1 MKQLKI
7 KGINVVEHGDLKNQ
21 TIIFIHAFPLCN
33 RMWDPQLEALKND
46 YRVIVYDNRSFG
58 YSEDD
63 SGSLTIDTHVD
74 DLFSIIE
81 ELKITKPIICGL
93 SMGGYIV
100 LRALE
105 RNSGLF
111 KAVILCDTRSLADDD
126 GGKIKRFAQI
136 KQIKQGGRKE
146 YVEELLKNLISPK
159 TLNGNAEKQKIVGFI
174 KEITSWQKD
183 SAIAG
188 ALLTMAART
197 DTTESLVNVNIPALI
212 IVGADDKFTPE
223 SPSRLMNEKLKG
235 SVLKIIP
242 DAGHF
247 ANMENTEVFNKELI
261 EFLKGIN

>member
-1 MKQLKI
+1 MKQHKI
-7 KGINVVEHGDLKNQ
+7 NGINVVEHGNPENPS
-21 TIIFIHAFPLCN
+21 IIFVHAFPLCS
-33 RMWDPQLEALKND
+33 RMWDSQVEALKND
-46 YRVIVYDNRSFG
+46 YHVIVYDNRSFG

-63 SGSLTIDTHVD
+63 SGSLTIDTHAD

-81 ELKITKPIICGL
+81 ELKITKPVICGL
-93 SMGGYIV
+93 SMGGYIA

-105 RNSGLF
+105 RNSSIF
-111 KAVILCDTRSLADDD
+111 KAVILSDTRSLADDD
-126 GGKIKRFAQI
+126 AGKIKRFAQI
-136 KQIKQGGRKE
+136 KQIKHGGRKE

-159 TLNGNAEKQKIVGFI
+159 TLNGDADKQKIVDFI
-174 KEITSWQKD
+174 REIASWQKD

-197 DTTESLVNVNIPALI
+197 DTTDSLVNVNMPALI
-212 IVGADDKFTPE
+212 IVGTDDKFTPE

-247 ANMENTEVFNKELI
+247 ANMENSETFNRQIVVFLKEL
-261 EFLKGIN
+261 K

>member
-1 MKQLKI
+1 MKQHKI
-7 KGINVVEHGDLKNQ
+7 NGINVIEHGNPANQ

-33 RMWDPQLEALKND
+33 RMWDSQVEALKND
-46 YRVIVYDNRSFG
+46 YRIIVYDNRSFG

-63 SGSLTIDTHVD
+63 SGSLTIDTHAD
-74 DLFSIIE
+74 DLFSVIE
-81 ELKITKPIICGL
+81 ELKINKPVICGL
-93 SMGGYIV
+93 SMGGYIA

-105 RNSGLF
+105 RNSSLF
-111 KAVILCDTRSLADDD
+111 KAVILCDTRSLADDNA
-126 GGKIKRFAQI
+126 GKLKRFEQI
-136 KQIKQGGRKE
+136 KQIKHGGREE

-159 TLNGNAEKQKIVGFI
+159 TLNGNSEKQKIVGFI
-174 KEITSWQKD
+174 KEIASWQKD

-197 DTTESLVNVNIPALI
+197 DTTDSLVNVNMPALI

-235 SVLKIIP
+235 SLLKIIP

-247 ANMENTEVFNKELI
+247 ANMENTEAFNSEVI
-261 EFLKGIN
+261 EFLKGLK

>member
-1 MKQLKI
+1 MKQRKI
-7 KGINVVEHGDLKNQ
+7 NSINVAEHGDSKNQ
-21 TIIFIHAFPLCN
+21 SVIFIHAFPLCN
-33 RMWDPQLEALKND
+33 RMWDTQVEALKDN
-46 YRVIVYDNRSFG
+46 YQVIAYDNRSFG

-81 ELKITKPIICGL
+81 ELKISKPVICGL
-93 SMGGYIV
+93 SMGGYIS

-105 RNSGLF
+105 KNSSLF
-111 KAVILCDTRSLADDD
+111 KAVILCDTRSLADDNA
-126 GGKIKRFAQI
+126 GKIKRFEQI

-146 YVEELLKNLISPK
+146 YLEELLKNLVSPK
-159 TLNGNAEKQKIVGFI
+159 TLNGNAEKQRIVSFI
-174 KEITSWQKD
+174 KEIMSWQKD

-197 DTTESLVNVNIPALI
+197 DTTESLANINMPALI

-247 ANMENTEVFNKELI
+247 ANMENSEAFNKEVI
-261 EFLKGIN
+261 EFLKGME